1 MMTLEEIVD
10 HVRAAIA
17 TALSSPVEIVA
28 LVFIALAAGLTVT
41 SSFVKTMVP
50 LRWLAVGS
58 NCGFLVYG
66 ALHGAPVLAVLHAIL
81 LPLNIARLREMRRLT
96 QDVTAAAASTD
107 TSGIWLTPYM
117 KATKRRKGHVLF
129 KKGDEARHLYLLAS
143 GRVEFVEIGV
153 SVGPGM
159 VFGEIAFFA
168 PDKRRT
174 LTARCA
180 EDCNVLSVNQNTVR
194 QIYYQNPGFGFELI
208 GLVAGRLSADVV
220 RLQEQLAQ
228 ANADVVRLQ
237 AQLAGAA
244 AAADAQ
250 AAVREP

>member
-1 MMTLEEIVD
+1 MIEQILDYAKTAV
-10 HVRAAIA
+10 VA
-17 TALSSPVEIVA
+17 ALSSPIEIAA
-28 LVFIALAAGLTVT
+28 LIAVALAAGLTVT

-58 NCGFLVYG
+58 NCGFFAYG
-66 ALHGAPVLAVLHAIL
+66 ALHGAPVLAILHAVL
-81 LPLNIARLREMRRLT
+81 LPINVARLLEMRRLT
-96 QDVTAAAASTD
+96 ENVTTAAASKD

-117 KATKRRKGHVLF
+117 KATKRKKGYVLF
-129 KKGDEARHLYLLAS
+129 KKGDVARHLYLLAS
-143 GRVEFVEIGV
+143 GRVEFVEIGR

-168 PDKRRT
+168 PDGRRT

-180 EDCNVLSVNQNTVR
+180 EDCKVLSVNQNTVR

-220 RLQEQLAQ
+220 RLEEQLAQ
-228 ANADVVRLQ
+228 AK
-237 AQLAGAA
+237 AA
-244 AAADAQ
+244 APAAEA
-250 AAVREP
+250 

>member
-1 MMTLEEIVD
+1 MSADQI
-10 HVRAAIA
+10 AAQA
-17 TALSSPVEIVA
+17 AAALTGALSSPAEILA
-28 LVFIALAAGLTVT
+28 LCAAAAAGALTVT

-58 NCGFLVYG
+58 NCGFLAFG
-66 ALHGAPVLAVLHAIL
+66 ALHGAPILAVLHAIL
-81 LPLNIARLREMRRLT
+81 LPINVARLREMRRLT
-96 QDVTAAAASTD
+96 QNVTAAAASTD

-143 GRVEFVEIGV
+143 GRVEFVEIGQ

-168 PDKRRT
+168 PGKRRT

-180 EDCNVLSVNQNTVR
+180 EDCKVLSVNQSTVR

-208 GLVAGRLSADVV
+208 GLVAGRLSADIV
-220 RLQEQLAQ
+220 RLEEQLVQAKTAQ
-228 ANADVVRLQ
+228 
-237 AQLAGAA
+237 
-244 AAADAQ
+244 
-250 AAVREP
+250 REP

>member
-1 MMTLEEIVD
+1 MTLDQILEHAKTAV
-10 HVRAAIA
+10 VA
-17 TALSSPVEIVA
+17 ALSSPIEIAA
-28 LVFIALAAGLTVT
+28 LLAVALAAGLTVT

-58 NCGFLVYG
+58 NCGFLAYG

-81 LPLNIARLREMRRLT
+81 LPINIARLREMRRLT
-96 QDVTAAAASTD
+96 QDVSAAAASTD

-117 KATKRRKGHVLF
+117 KATKRKKGYVLF

-153 SVGPGM
+153 TVGPGK
-159 VFGEIAFFA
+159 VFGEIAFFS

-180 EDCNVLSVNQNTVR
+180 EDCKVLSVNQNTVR

-208 GLVAGRLSADVV
+208 GLVAGRLSADIV
-220 RLQEQLAQ
+220 RLEEQLAQ
-228 ANADVVRLQ
+228 AKAP
-237 AQLAGAA
+237 A
-244 AAADAQ
+244 
-250 AAVREP
+250 REA